1 VAGGGILDMQ
11 DLGDGRYQATM
22 ANGSTPIFTGDAG
35 RQAYERLR
43 KDQSAVG
50 PNATAENSYLSGAV
64 RGLAN
69 SVPLVGP
76 LIGGAA
82 AGAVNRELDA
92 RDVPASP
99 PRKDAE
105 GNRAGVTVNDGAT
118 SAPAQGAPQPQ
129 PADQPQAPPQAPPP
143 NGALPY
149 AAEGVDPATQ
159 KKVYGPGVMVNG
171 RMMVDLGPGTKG
183 SPGGVTALGK
193 QVQKGREDADA
204 MARPLEQQ
212 AAEAREQGVQLAI
225 QQTEAQKAYLDE
237 QRVQAMLQAQN
248 ERDEAMAAE
257 QHVASLSAK
266 ADAAAEEFAS
276 SRMPEDS
283 ALTTIF
289 QGLGASLGAF
299 GASLGKTPNFA
310 AEFIQQITNNKI
322 RKWEAETN
330 LKGKRADN
338 LLARYKDA
346 LGDMKL
352 AKVAVK
358 ETIMRQ
364 AAIEAEQM
372 GLSTKSEQI
381 ANAWRA
387 TAAAAQAEGI
397 RASQEKNE
405 AFLLSF
411 YGNKML
417 NAPAT
422 AGRAGGLVP
431 ATQGAFSERQD
442 QQLNQANMDLKK
454 QEAAREAANA
464 GPGGKP
470 VPAEVKK
477 SIAELDAALAG
488 IDRAE
493 QVDKE
498 LGHPR
503 NYMTEGGSWAS
514 KEANEI
520 AAVANAIGPGVARAT
535 EGDAATKESMDRA
548 VGGLTAGTPKQ
559 RAQVR
564 DQYRQ
569 QLNAKRRAIL
579 GSQ

>member
-1 VAGGGILDMQ
+1 VAGGGIIDMQ
-11 DLGDGRYQATM
+11 DLGNGRYQAVM
-22 ANGSTPIFTGDAG
+22 ANGATPIFTGDAG
-35 RQAYERLR
+35 RTAFERLR
-43 KDQSAVG
+43 KDQSAMG
-50 PNATAENSYLSGAV
+50 PNATAENGFISGAA

-82 AGAVNRELDA
+82 AGAVNRELEA
-92 RDVPASP
+92 RDVPAAP
-99 PRKDAE
+99 PRKDAD
-105 GNRAGVTVNDGAT
+105 GNRVGVTTNEGP
-118 SAPAQGAPQPQ
+118 APAPSQGEPRPQLATPPQP
-129 PADQPQAPPQAPPP
+129 PPQATPPS
-143 NGALPY
+143 GALPY

-171 RMMVDLGPGTKG
+171 RMMVDTGPGTKG
-183 SPGGVTALGK
+183 SPGGVTALGR

-204 MARPLEQQ
+204 TARPFEQQ

-225 QQTEAQKAYLDE
+225 QQTEAQKAYLEE
-237 QRVQAMLQAQN
+237 QRVQAMLRAQN
-248 ERDEAMAAE
+248 ERDEAVAAE
-257 QHVASLSAK
+257 MHVSDLQAR
-266 ADAAAEEFAS
+266 ADKAAEDYAS

-283 ALTTIF
+283 KLDSFF

-310 AEFIQQITNNKI
+310 AEFIQQLKNNKI
-322 RKWEAETN
+322 RKWEAEVAI
-330 LKGKRADN
+330 KGTKANN
-338 LLARYKDA
+338 LLSRYKDA

-352 AKVAVK
+352 AKAAVG
-358 ETIMRQ
+358 ETLMRQ

-381 ANAWRA
+381 ANTWRA
-387 TAAAAQAEGI
+387 TASAAQAEGI

-431 ATQGAFSERQD
+431 ATQGAYSERQD

-454 QEAAREAANA
+454 REAEREAANV

-503 NYMTEGGSWAS
+503 NFMTEGGSWAS